1 MGIRF
6 RFIQDE
12 AAEGIDIAIRAKEK
26 NAQVKALLKL
36 LAEAAE
42 KSACEQA
49 FMDKYGIPLKSV
61 ILVMR
66 DGRYVTAKALDADHV
81 IRDALV
87 RVEADLDPA
96 WFVKI
101 SQSEIIN
108 LRHVKR
114 WDFVGGGIIQI
125 QAENGI
131 ICHTSRRY
139 AAHIRKIL
147 MKGRAKQ

>member
-12 AAEGIDIAIRAKEK
+12 AAEGVDIAIRAKEK
-26 NAQVKALLKL
+26 NVQIKALLRAL
-36 LAEAAE
+36 SEAAD

-49 FMDKYGIPLKSV
+49 FMEKYGIPLGSV

-66 DGRYVTAKALDADHV
+66 DGRYVTAKALDGDHV
-81 IRDALV
+81 VRDALV

-147 MKGRAKQ
+147 MKGRANQ

>member
-6 RFIQDE
+6 RFIQDDT
-12 AAEGIDIAIRAKEK
+12 AEGLDITIRAKEK
-26 NAQVKALLKL
+26 NAQVEALLKTL
-36 LAEAAE
+36 SEVSE

-49 FMDKYGIPLKSV
+49 FMEKHGIPLGSV

-66 DGRYVTAKALDADHV
+66 DGRYVTAKMLDGDFI

-87 RVEADLDPA
+87 RVEADLDPV

-108 LRHVKR
+108 LRYVKR

-131 ICHTSRRY
+131 VCHTSRRY

-147 MKGRAKQ
+147 TKGRAKQ

>member
-1 MGIRF
+1 
-6 RFIQDE
+6 
-12 AAEGIDIAIRAKEK
+12 
-26 NAQVKALLKL
+26 
-36 LAEAAE
+36 
-42 KSACEQA
+42 
-49 FMDKYGIPLKSV
+49 
-61 ILVMR
+61 MR
-66 DGRYVTAKALDADHV
+66 DGRYVTAKALDGDHV
-81 IRDALV
+81 VRDALV

-125 QAENGI
+125 RAENGI

-139 AAHIRKIL
+139 AAHIRNIL
-147 MKGRAKQ
+147 MKGREQQ